1 MEFARAMRA
10 EGIPL
15 LHGYV
20 PINRNEA
27 LRAEILRLGGPEPAA
42 CPAAE
47 RADAEE
53 ILAFSIPILLGTRDD
68 LDDVV
73 RAVEKVARFRA

>member
-1 MEFARAMRA
+1 MEFAQALRA
-10 EGIPL
+10 EGVPC

-27 LRAEILRLGGPEPAA
+27 VRAEIKRLGGPEPVA

-47 RADAEE
+47 TADAEE
-53 ILAFSIPILLGTRDD
+53 VLAFSMPILMSKPED